1 MFMKKFTSR
10 LLALALVAAALG
22 SVVAATFGSRRAA
35 TAGAASDELVALL
48 PASDVIAVVDLSR
61 VFSEVIPQ
69 IKALTKDGGAKMTKE
84 IEEFVADTGID
95 PAKVTSAAVG
105 FKLTGADPSKGS
117 LAAIFQGVTL
127 DRARIEA
134 SVKAD
139 QGTMNTVEYKG
150 AQLLVITPPRKAEK
164 AAAPGEKK
172 AEGDAGAPADKLAAV
187 QGEEIALVQL
197 DANRAAVGSLGGVKA
212 VLDARAAPAAAA
224 NAKLTELLKQTPNGL
239 VRYAASVP
247 PDAAQALAGQGEL
260 FAQLAT
266 IKMVFGTLNLGQDLS
281 ATLDTKMRT
290 ATRDEATQLET
301 SLAGLVS
308 LGKMFIGGN
317 QKPEMQA
324 VAQLL
329 DLVKIGSEA
338 TDVSLSLAV
347 PRAVFDAF
355 AKSAKPEAAKD
366 SAPKKQ

>member
-1 MFMKKFTSR
+1 MFMKKFTSQ

-22 SVVAATFGSRRAA
+22 SLVGATFGSRRAA
-35 TAGAASDELVALL
+35 PKAAAADELVALL

-61 VFSEVIPQ
+61 VFSEIIPQ
-69 IKALTKDGGAKMTKE
+69 IKALTKDGGEKMTKE

-95 PAKVTSAAVG
+95 PAKVTGAAVG

-117 LAAIFQGVTL
+117 LAAVFQGVTL

-134 SVKAD
+134 SVKAE
-139 QGTMNTVEYKG
+139 GGSVSAVEYKG
-150 AQLLVITPPRKAEK
+150 KQMLVITPPKKVAKADAE
-164 AAAPGEKK
+164 GEKK
-172 AEGDAGAPADKLAAV
+172 AEGGAPVAAEKLTTV
-187 QGEEIALVQL
+187 QSEEIALVQL
-197 DANRAAVGSLGGVKA
+197 EAGRAAVGSVGGVKA
-212 VLDARAAPAAAA
+212 VLDARGAPATAA
-224 NAKLTELLKQTPNGL
+224 NAKLTELLSQTPGGL
-239 VRYAASVP
+239 VRYAANIP
-247 PDAAQALAGQGEL
+247 PDATQALASQGEL

-266 IKMVFGTLNLGQDLS
+266 IKTVFGTLDFGQDLS
-281 ATLDTKMRT
+281 ATLNTKMRT
-290 ATRDEATQLET
+290 STREEAANLET

-308 LGKMFIGGN
+308 LGKMVIGGN

-324 VAQLL
+324 AAQVL

-338 TDVSLSLAV
+338 TDVSLSLSV

-366 SAPKKQ
+366 GAPKKQ